1 MAKNWITPDRDQLL
15 LLAPS
20 ISEWLPED
28 HLARFVVEVVDQ
40 LDLTSILNKYTARGH
55 GSNPYHPALLTALL
69 FYGYSTGWMSSRK
82 IEQATYDSVP
92 FRYIAGGHHPD
103 HATLADFRR
112 RHLKELSAL
121 FLQIL
126 LLAKEM
132 GFLKV
137 GTVAAIDGTK
147 IKASASKHRAVSYKK
162 SKQIE
167 NQLREEIKK
176 LMEAAEGADNTPLN
190 EGVDIPAEIARR
202 EERIKK
208 LHEAQRAI
216 EERHEREAAEE
227 YEERCK
233 EHVEKTKQAVEK
245 TLNRE
250 KGKGKKP
257 PDPPA
262 PPPLTPD
269 DKAQHN
275 FTDPDSR
282 IMPDKGSF
290 SQAYNAQV
298 SVDTETMLIV
308 GHHLTQN
315 TNDKKELI
323 PALEAIAKEIGV
335 PAAALADAGYY
346 SKENIEKAPK
356 ETELYISP
364 GKTKHNQTIE
374 ERLGPHATGDAP
386 EGATPAQAMRHKLK
400 SEIGRQL
407 YRLRKMTVEPG
418 IGIIKEILGMRQFLL
433 RSWEKVPEEWGLVC
447 LGYNLK
453 RIWALKNA
461 PQG

>member
-1 MAKNWITPDRDQLL
+1 MAKNWITPDREQLL

-20 ISEWLPED
+20 ISEWVPEN
-28 HLARFVVEVVDQ
+28 HLARYVVEVVER
-40 LDLTSILNKYTARGH
+40 LDLSEILSKYTIRAH
-55 GSNPYHPALLTALL
+55 GSNPYHPSLLTALL
-69 FYGYSTGWMSSRK
+69 FYGYATGVMSSRK

-103 HATLADFRR
+103 HATLSEFRR

-126 LLAKEM
+126 LLAREM

-137 GTVAAIDGTK
+137 GTVALDGTK
-147 IKASASKHRAVSYKK
+147 VKANASKHAAVSYKK

-167 NQLREEIKK
+167 SQLREEIKE
-176 LMEAAEGADNTPLN
+176 LMRAAEGADNTPLE
-190 EGVDIPAEIARR
+190 EGVEIPAEISRR
-202 EERIKK
+202 EKRIRK
-208 LHEAQRAI
+208 LQEAQRAI
-216 EERHEREAAEE
+216 EERHGREAVEK
-227 YEERCK
+227 YEE
-233 EHVEKTKQAVEK
+233 ESNEYIEKTKQSVEK
-245 TLNRE
+245 TLNKK
-250 KGKGKKP
+250 KGGGKKP
-257 PDPPA
+257 PDPPS

-275 FTDPDSR
+275 FSDPDSR

-323 PALEAIAKEIGV
+323 PALNSIAEELGV
-335 PAAALADAGYY
+335 PTEVLADAGYF
-346 SKENIEKAPK
+346 SEDNIKNAP
-356 ETELYISP
+356 EGTELYISP
-364 GKTKHNQTIE
+364 GRVKHHQTIE
-374 ERLGPHATGDAP
+374 ERLGPATTGEAP
-386 EGATPAQAMRHKLK
+386 VGATPAQAMRHKLK

-407 YRLRKMTVEPG
+407 YRLRKMTVEPS
-418 IGIIKEILGMRQFLL
+418 IGIIKEILGLRQFLL
-433 RSWEKVPEEWGLVC
+433 RGRAKVPKEWGLVC

-453 RIWALKNA
+453 RMWALKTA
-461 PQG
+461 RKA